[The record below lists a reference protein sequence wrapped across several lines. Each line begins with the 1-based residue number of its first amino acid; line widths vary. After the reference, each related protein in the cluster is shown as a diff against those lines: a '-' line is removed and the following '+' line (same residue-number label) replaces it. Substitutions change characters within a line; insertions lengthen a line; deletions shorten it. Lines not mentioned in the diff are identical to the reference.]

1 MEHLYKIEISS
12 VSMTVTRYDIEGT
25 MMGGYDICTPGKGTV
40 EKCYALKSD
49 ISNYYI
55 IRSSKVNKLDK
66 WIMPDNNIVYEGY
79 FEKLYTVIITPAFYE
94 DKIADIFESFRGD
107 IMDYT
112 TMRRTEDPAIL
123 RKVEENECFEINR

>member
-12 VSMTVTRYDIEGT
+12 VSMTVTRYNIEGT
-25 MMGGYDICTPGKGTV
+25 IMGGYDICTPGKGTI
-40 EKCYALKSD
+40 EKCYVLKSD

-66 WIMPDNNIVYEGY
+66 WIMPDDKIVYEGY
-79 FEKLYTVIITPAFYE
+79 FEEPCTSTITSAFYE
-94 DKIADIFESFRGD
+94 DKITNIFESFRGD

-112 TMRRTEDPAIL
+112 TMRRTEDYTTL
-123 RKVEENECFEINR
+123 RKVEENECFEFN

>member
-1 MEHLYKIEISS
+1 
-12 VSMTVTRYDIEGT
+12 MTVTRYNIERT
-25 MMGGYDICTPGKGTV
+25 IMGGYDIFTPGKGAI
-40 EKCYALKSD
+40 EKCYVLKSD